1 MSLIQDDAGRARLA
15 EWLAHRAAA
24 RSVVIEEMRLL
35 AGGAIQQNWKLV
47 ARVSGGRYD
56 GVQDWVLRT
65 DAQAVLSHSHSRP
78 EEFALLRAAWDA
90 GVPVPEPLFSCEGRV
105 VLGRPFFVMR
115 LVHGVTAARQ
125 VVRSD
130 TLGGGR
136 EALAYGLGQILARI
150 HSIRPGHPDLGFLP
164 PPHATPM
171 QELIDDLR
179 RRIDE
184 RAIPRPVFEWGLRH
198 LERLRLPPGETVLC
212 HNDYRTG
219 NFMVAEAGVQA
230 VLDWEFAGWGD
241 PLTDI
246 GWFCARCWRFN
257 SPHEAGGI
265 GSREA
270 FYRGYEAG
278 SGRRIPRDQVASW
291 ELLAALRWGVIASE
305 QADRHV
311 SGREPSLELAL
322 TGQIIPELEQD
333 IMDLAHA

>member
-136 EALAYGLGQILARI
+136 EALAYGLG
-150 HSIRPGHPDLGFLP
+150 
-164 PPHATPM
+164 
-171 QELIDDLR
+171 
-179 RRIDE
+179 
-184 RAIPRPVFEWGLRH
+184 
-198 LERLRLPPGETVLC
+198 
-212 HNDYRTG
+212 
-219 NFMVAEAGVQA
+219 
-230 VLDWEFAGWGD
+230 
-241 PLTDI
+241 
-246 GWFCARCWRFN
+246 
-257 SPHEAGGI
+257 
-265 GSREA
+265 
-270 FYRGYEAG
+270 
-278 SGRRIPRDQVASW
+278 
-291 ELLAALRWGVIASE
+291 
-305 QADRHV
+305 
-311 SGREPSLELAL
+311 
-322 TGQIIPELEQD
+322 
-333 IMDLAHA
+333 